1 MLFGFQ
7 DSQNRTCVCMLKVSA
22 YLWLYSDIMLGQMF
36 KSLPVLS
43 CPKIQATG

>member
-1 MLFGFQ
+1 MLLGFQ

-36 KSLPVLS
+36 KSLLS